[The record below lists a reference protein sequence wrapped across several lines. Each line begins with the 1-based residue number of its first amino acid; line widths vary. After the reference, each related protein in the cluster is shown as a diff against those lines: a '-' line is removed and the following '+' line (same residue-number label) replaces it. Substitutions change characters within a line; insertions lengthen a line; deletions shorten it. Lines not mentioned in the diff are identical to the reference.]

1 MSEPSELPSELP
13 GDRIRE
19 LRKAKG
25 FTLRSMAENC
35 NPPMDYTSIGRIE
48 KNIGY
53 TKDSLERFATVL
65 GCNVSDFFLYDEL
78 KGFTELPEDLKQN
91 VAKHIQHLIIVAK
104 NRVA

>member
-1 MSEPSELPSELP
+1 MSEPSELSSELP

-35 NPPMDYTSIGRIE
+35 DPPMDYTSIGRIE

-78 KGFTELPEDLKQN
+78 KGFTDLPDDLKKD

>member
-35 NPPMDYTSIGRIE
+35 DPPMDYTSIGRIE

-78 KGFTELPEDLKQN
+78 KGFTDLPDDLKKD